1 LLDELDELSNFVF
14 LAGDLLSHTSLIL
27 LVISALLAFV
37 LHSQL
42 KSFQLQAELLEFAWV
57 LGSDGVGISLGLS
70 ILELFILELLL
81 AFLDKCLVLGDFG
94 LDVSDVL
101 GNDVFLVSKSLGGS
115 GAVDSSLL
123 GLLGDLDDGACNI
136 SDT

>member
-1 LLDELDELSNFVF
+1 M
-14 LAGDLLSHTSLIL
+14 
-27 LVISALLAFV
+27 
-37 LHSQL
+37 
-42 KSFQLQAELLEFAWV
+42 EFAWV
-57 LGSDGVGISLGLS
+57 FSSDGVGISLSLS
-70 ILELFILELLL
+70 ILELFVLELLL
-81 AFLDKCLVLGDFG
+81 ALFDKGLVLGDFG

-101 GNDVFLVSKSLGGS
+101 GDDVLLVSKSLGGS

>member
-1 LLDELDELSNFVF
+1 M
-14 LAGDLLSHTSLIL
+14 
-27 LVISALLAFV
+27 
-37 LHSQL
+37 
-42 KSFQLQAELLEFAWV
+42 EFAWV
-57 LGSDGVGISLGLS
+57 FGSDGVGISLGLS
-70 ILELFILELLL
+70 ILELFVLELLL
-81 AFLDKCLVLGDFG
+81 AFLDKGLVLGDFG

-115 GAVDSSLL
+115 GAVNSSLL